1 MKTSTFLFVAYFLVG
16 YYFQGFAQMQPQPQI
31 KPQTLQLSVADA
43 QKVVQD
49 LLGKALV
56 VSKSSD
62 GTMQMPMPAAI
73 AKYEGKLRNVP
84 GGDKIMDELM
94 KMMNQQFGEALQ
106 PITNSLNSVTKD
118 LSQADVNQLTSGA
131 ENAVAQLLKSK
142 MGADL
147 ATSLKPLIS
156 KGIAQVPVKQQFDGL
171 LMQYNQT
178 LGKIFP
184 INLDLDQ
191 IVTDQ
196 CINLVFDNILAK
208 FELKIRQSPALYNVT
223 PATKAVFG
231 YTNFTPKTLSKAE
244 AKALKKAE
252 KDKEKAEKEQRKI
265 AEKARKQAEKEGK
278 SVEQYMKENNIAKP
292 EDKIVATNLVNTN
305 TSVVAASVEVAQ
317 PEVITV
323 NSAETFKQRIKEA
336 KTAYTAKDYNQSIA
350 LLKACLAYKPADNQ
364 AKADLRKAEIDL
376 NAQIKKDNFVRTLQN
391 ARSLKEEGDYKQA
404 IVFYQDAL
412 TYKMDEVKLKT
423 ELKQVETTYNAE
435 TKRIV
440 EVQASNYSNVLTDAE
455 MYLFFQNFREAKKL
469 DLTADQKTLA
479 ANQIQPY
486 SFKESFE
493 NKNLEWEFQTSV
505 NKGIIEH
512 GEFFMEGLKKGVH
525 LQSLAFEPVNNQN
538 FTIAANLRNAAKE
551 EGFEYGLVFGKSE
564 TNTDR
569 YFFGV
574 SQKIKK
580 DKLQNT
586 FVFRKY
592 KGEKAKSEDLFTA
605 TNEVL
610 TDLAAN
616 FTLKVAK
623 ENNQLKLFVNETEL
637 ATLENITVFFG
648 QEIGFQV
655 EGKEKIAI
663 ADLALTGFYEM
674 EEPLN
679 FSPVVANRRVLYK
692 ETFDTDKQIWKAPR
706 EAGENLKVRTE
717 GGKLLL
723 KNYSAEE
730 YLVVLPIQQLDTHDD
745 FAIEATI
752 KHRTEDSEEP
762 YGLVFGGD
770 NAEMEKYFY
779 FVLNSKPFAEYAFAG
794 SQMVEED
801 FVPSAAIRT
810 EHQAV
815 NKLKIVKQGFSLFF
829 YCNNIYLGKISGA
842 KMGNTLGFKLR
853 GNQEIEVEE
862 IVVMGSRKM

>member
-1 MKTSTFLFVAYFLVG
+1 MKTFIFLLLAYWLIG
-16 YYFQGFAQMQPQPQI
+16 YNSQSFAQMQA
-31 KPQTLQLSVADA
+31 KPQTLQLSVEDA
-43 QKVVQD
+43 KKVVQD

-56 VSKSSD
+56 VSNSSD

-73 AKYEGKLRNVP
+73 AKYEGKLRNLP
-84 GGDKIMDELM
+84 GGQKIMDELM

-131 ENAVAQLLKSK
+131 ENAVSGLLKTK

-147 ATSLKPLIS
+147 AVSLKPLIS
-156 KGIAQVPVKQQFDGL
+156 KGIAQVPVKQQFDGML
-171 LMQYNQT
+171 AQYNQT
-178 LGKIFP
+178 VGKIFP

-196 CINLVFDNILAK
+196 CINLVFDNLLAK
-208 FELKIRQSPALYNVT
+208 FELKIRQTPALYNVT

-231 YTNFTPKTLSKAE
+231 YTNFSPKTVSKAE

-252 KDKEKAEKEQRKI
+252 KEKAKAEKEQLRV

-278 SVEQYMKENNIAKP
+278 SVEEYMKDNNIAKP
-292 EDKIVATNLVNTN
+292 DNKIIANSTSTNT
-305 TSVVAASVEVAQ
+305 TSVVVPPVIPE

-323 NSAETFKQRIKEA
+323 NSTETFKQRIKEA
-336 KTAYTAKDYNQSIA
+336 KTALSVKDYNKAIPIFQ
-350 LLKACLAYKPADNQ
+350 ACLAYKPADAQ
-364 AKADLRKAEIDL
+364 AKADLRKAETDL
-376 NAQIKKDNFVRTLQN
+376 NTQIKKENFARVLQN
-391 ARSLKEEGDYKQA
+391 ARTQREEGDLKQA
-404 IVFYQDAL
+404 IAFYQDAL
-412 TYKMDEVKLKT
+412 SYKIDEVKLKA
-423 ELKQVETTYNAE
+423 ELKQVETAYNAE
-435 TKRIV
+435 TKRII
-440 EVQASNYSNVLTDAE
+440 EVQTQNYSNALTDAE
-455 MYLFFQNFREAKKL
+455 MYLFFQNFTEANKL

-479 ANQIQPY
+479 SNQIQPY

-493 NKNLEWEFQTSV
+493 NKNLEWEFQTSA

-512 GEFFMEGLKKGVH
+512 GEFFIEGLKKGVH
-525 LQSLAFEPVNNQN
+525 IQSLAFEPVNNQN
-538 FTIAANLRNAAKE
+538 FTIATTLRNAAKE
-551 EGFEYGLVFGKSE
+551 NGFEYGLVFGKSE

-569 YFFGV
+569 YFFGL
-574 SQKIKK
+574 SQKTKK

-592 KGEKAKSEDLFTA
+592 KGEKGKSEDLFTV

-610 TDLAAN
+610 TDLSAT
-616 FTLKVAK
+616 FVLKVVK
-623 ENNQLKLFVNETEL
+623 ENNQIKLFVNEIEL
-637 ATLENITVFFG
+637 TTLENITVFFG
-648 QEIGFQV
+648 QEVGFQV

-663 ADLALTGFYEM
+663 ADLTLTGFYKM
-674 EEPLN
+674 AEPLN

-692 ETFDTDKQIWKAPR
+692 ETFDTDKQIWKAPK

-723 KNYSAEE
+723 KNYAAEE

-762 YGLVFGGD
+762 YGLVFGGE
-770 NAEMEKYFY
+770 NIEMEKYFY

-794 SQMVEED
+794 SQVVEED

-829 YCNNIYLGKISGA
+829 YCNNIYLGNISGA
-842 KMGNTLGFKLR
+842 KMGNTIGFKLR
-853 GNQEIEVEE
+853 GNQEIEVDE
-862 IVVMGSRKM
+862 IQIMGSRK